1 MSHLCLIEAVE
12 VEGFG
17 GSGVVAA
24 AFGDMQVAGV
34 FDGRDDGGADGGQV
48 GGPAAGTAGGGVF
61 AEGHVT
67 DVVVCLD
74 GPVLADQAGQ
84 ILRRGLSAGQ
94 AGDGVD
100 GLAGG
105 LAGGGVLPPAGDL
118 DGLARVGEVQA
129 ADVGGLQGA
138 GLDAAVPGLAGGAAC
153 RYLPPGQG
161 PDLGVQQRL
170 VPLDQEG
177 DRLRRFRALLPCEVV
192 VTAVTHPLHG
202 CRLRAYAVRHV
213 DGVPH
218 LKVELPDGMPGLV
231 AAEATDALG
240 AEPGG
245 AGAGLVLD
253 GDGLRRLRAVV
264 MRLQGGDVPG
274 PGR

>member
-1 MSHLCLIEAVE
+1 VAV
-12 VEGFG
+12 
-17 GSGVVAA
+17 AR
-24 AFGDMQVAGV
+24 GDVPA
-34 FDGRDDGGADGGQV
+34 RP
-48 GGPAAGTAGGGVF
+48 GPAQALEGGV
-61 AEGHVT
+61 E
-67 DVVVCLD
+67 
-74 GPVLADQAGQ
+74 
-84 ILRRGLSAGQ
+84 
-94 AGDGVD
+94 
-100 GLAGG
+100 
-105 LAGGGVLPPAGDL
+105 
-118 DGLARVGEVQA
+118 
-129 ADVGGLQGA
+129 A
-138 GLDAAVPGLAGGAAC
+138 GLVA
-153 RYLPPGQG
+153 
-161 PDLGVQQRL
+161 
-170 VPLDQEG
+170 LDQVG

-264 MRLQGGDVPG
+264 MRLQGGDAPG

>member
-1 MSHLCLIEAVE
+1 MPLDQERLR
-12 VEGFG
+12 
-17 GSGVVAA
+17 GVREQAR
-24 AFGDMQVAGV
+24 G
-34 FDGRDDGGADGGQV
+34 GGQ
-48 GGPAAGTAGGGVF
+48 
-61 AEGHVT
+61 H
-67 DVVVCLD
+67 LD
-74 GPVLADQAGQ
+74 GPQLVPSVIAVFHHVLDEHA
-84 ILRRGLSAGQ
+84 S
-94 AGDGVD
+94 
-100 GLAGG
+100 
-105 LAGGGVLPPAGDL
+105 
-118 DGLARVGEVQA
+118 
-129 ADVGGLQGA
+129 
-138 GLDAAVPGLAGGAAC
+138 
-153 RYLPPGQG
+153 PGQG
-161 PDLGVQQRL
+161 VEGVEQAGL
-170 VPLDQEG
+170 VVLDQEG

-192 VTAVTHPLHG
+192 VTAVTHPLYG